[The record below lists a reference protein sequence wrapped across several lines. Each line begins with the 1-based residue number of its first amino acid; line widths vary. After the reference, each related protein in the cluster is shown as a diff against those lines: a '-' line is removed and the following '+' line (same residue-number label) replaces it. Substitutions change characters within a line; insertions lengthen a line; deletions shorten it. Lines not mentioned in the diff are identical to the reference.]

1 MALVN
6 PWVLCI
12 GVPVV
17 IVLCLFQWKKK
28 GTYQDGKKV
37 ANTSLVEETAYFK
50 KLYREYKILSGLT
63 MLCLLVAITLGWVL
77 LSRPA
82 KIDTVSP
89 EIHNRDIFLCM
100 DISDSVDEL
109 NLDMCDELKKVVEEL
124 NGERFGI
131 TIFNGQSVLLVPLT
145 NDYQYVLDTL
155 DSMKVSFE
163 DSIER
168 NEEGFDY
175 FNEEIDWATYYYKY
189 QGTLAEEGSSF
200 IGDGLASAL
209 YSFPDLENNKERS
222 RMIIF
227 TTDNE
232 LNGEPYVTL
241 EEATGLCKKNDVR
254 VFAIAPEQVTDES
267 TFKSA
272 VESTGGGYYKSTSS
286 KAYKQLVEDI
296 KKTET
301 SVAGLKQTE
310 TKITDQPEA
319 LFIWMLV
326 CVGVYLVVSRKLRL

>member
-1 MALVN
+1 MALVS
-6 PWVLCI
+6 PWVLYI
-12 GVPVV
+12 GAPVV
-17 IVLCLFQWKKK
+17 IFLCLLRFKKK
-28 GTYQDGKKV
+28 GIYKDGKKV

-50 KLYREYKILSGLT
+50 KLYREYKILSVVALAG
-63 MLCLLVAITLGWVL
+63 LLVAIAIGFVL
-77 LSRPA
+77 MARPA

-145 NDYQYVLDTL
+145 NDYQYIMDTL
-155 DSMKVSFE
+155 DSMKASFE
-163 DSIER
+163 DSIKR
-168 NEEGFDY
+168 SDWDLSY
-175 FNEEIDWATYYYKY
+175 DQIDWSAYHYKY
-189 QGTLAEEGSSF
+189 EGTLAEEGSSF

-209 YSFPDLENNKERS
+209 YSFPDLENNDERS

-241 EEATGLCKKNDVR
+241 EEAAGLCKKNDVK
-254 VFAIAPEQVTDES
+254 VFAIAPEEVTDES
-267 TFKSA
+267 TFKRA
-272 VESTGGGYYKSTSS
+272 IEGTGGGYYKATSS

-301 SVAGLKQTE
+301 SLSGIKQTE
-310 TKITDQPEA
+310 TTITDQPEA
-319 LFIWMLV
+319 LFIWMLI
-326 CVGVYLVVSRKLRL
+326 CVGVYLVVSRIIRL

>member
-6 PWVLCI
+6 PWVLYI

-17 IVLCLFQWKKK
+17 IILCLLRFKKK
-28 GTYQDGKKV
+28 EKYQDGKKV
-37 ANTSLVEETAYFK
+37 ANTSLVEETDYFK
-50 KLYREYKILSGLT
+50 KLYREYKVLSGLA
-63 MLCLLVAITLGWVL
+63 MLSLLVAIILGWVL

-82 KIDTVSP
+82 KIESVSP

-100 DISDSVDEL
+100 DISDSMDEL
-109 NLDMCDELKKVVEEL
+109 NLDMCDELKQVVEEL

-145 NDYQYVLDTL
+145 NDYQYVMETL
-155 DSMKVSFE
+155 DSLKVSFK
-163 DSIER
+163 DSIKR
-168 NEEGFDY
+168 SDPDFDI
-175 FNEEIDWATYYYKY
+175 FNEDIDWSTFYYKY

-209 YSFPDLENNKERS
+209 YSFPDLESNKERS

-241 EEATGLCKKNDVR
+241 EEATGLCKKNDVK
-254 VFAIAPEQVTDES
+254 VFAVSPKDVADED
-267 TFKSA
+267 TFKNA
-272 VESTGGGYYKSTSS
+272 VKSTGGGYYKGTSS
-286 KAYKQLVEDI
+286 KAYDQLVADI

-301 SVAGLKQTE
+301 SLAGIKQTE
-310 TKITDQPEA
+310 TQITDQPEA
-319 LFIWMLV
+319 LFVWMLV
-326 CVGVYLVVSRKLRL
+326 CIGVYLVICKKVRI

>member
-6 PWVLCI
+6 PWVLYI

-17 IVLCLFQWKKK
+17 IILLLLRFKKK
-28 GTYQDGKKV
+28 EKYQNGKKV
-37 ANTSLVEETAYFK
+37 ANTSLIEETDYFK
-50 KLYREYKILSGLT
+50 KLYKEYKILSGLA
-63 MLCLLVAITLGWVL
+63 MLSLLVAIVIGWVL
-77 LSRPA
+77 LARPA
-82 KIDTVSP
+82 KIESISP

-109 NLDMCDELKKVVEEL
+109 NLDMCDKLKKVVEEL

-155 DSMKVSFE
+155 DSLKVSFK
-163 DSIER
+163 DSIKKSDPD
-168 NEEGFDY
+168 FDI
-175 FNEEIDWATYYYKY
+175 FNEDIDWSTYNYKY

-241 EEATGLCKKNDVR
+241 DEAAGLCKKNDVK
-254 VFAIAPEQVTDES
+254 VFAIAPENVTDEAA
-267 TFKSA
+267 FKRA

-286 KAYKQLVEDI
+286 KSYDQLVEDI

-301 SVAGLKQTE
+301 SLAGIKQTE
-310 TKITDQPEA
+310 TQITDQPET
-319 LFIWMLV
+319 LFVWMLV
-326 CVGVYLVVSRKLRL
+326 CVGLYFVMSKKVRL